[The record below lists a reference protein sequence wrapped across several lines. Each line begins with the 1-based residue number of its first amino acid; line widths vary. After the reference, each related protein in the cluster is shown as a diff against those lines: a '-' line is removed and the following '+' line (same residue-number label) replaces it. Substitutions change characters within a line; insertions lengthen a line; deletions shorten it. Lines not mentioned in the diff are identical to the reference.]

1 MTNYYFM
8 HHPNI
13 RTLATLRDR
22 SFTAASPKLWND
34 LPAVIRHAINVAASK
49 SLLKPIHLGKCIA
62 ASTLFPF
69 YCLKESDTQF
79 FVSLFL
85 L

>member
-13 RTLATLRDR
+13 ITLATLGDR

-34 LPAVIRHAINVAASK
+34 LPVVIRHAINAAASK

-62 ASTLFPF
+62 ASTIFPF

-79 FVSLFL
+79 FVSLL
-85 L
+85 LL

>member
-8 HHPNI
+8 HHPNR
-13 RTLATLRDR
+13 RTLATLGDR

-34 LPAVIRHAINVAASK
+34 LPVVIRHAINVAASK
-49 SLLKPIHLGKCIA
+49 RLLKPIYLGKRIA
-62 ASTLFPF
+62 ASSLFPF